1 VSGSTINWG
10 GAANTMGG
18 GTPILTLTLTCA
30 MAGEETPIVNAK
42 SIAPKKDLFILLS
55 PCR

>member
-18 GTPILTLTLTCA
+18 GAPILTLTLTCA
-30 MAGEETPIVNAK
+30 MAGAETAIVSAK
-42 SIAPKKDLFILLS
+42 SIAPKKDLVILL
-55 PCR
+55 PPGR